1 MRNGSMWRP
10 RFTPVSFSLLLTAC
24 AEVGPERVQR
34 MQALPRVLTHMN
46 RHGVLPRAE
55 TCERRRSGL
64 EGGLLVATQLGPFG
78 LWVALRTR
86 ERERAWAA
94 HISPCGAVGPPV
106 GVRQRLRLRSV
117 NTQAAGGVRR
127 DPPAA
132 RRAAGAAARHT
143 GRARARP
150 TGAAAGAVT
159 RGRRT
164 AIVKRNSASSWLVVV
179 IGLLAYLSYGAIPR
193 QCRYP
198 EDVNYDC

>member
-24 AEVGPERVQR
+24 AEVGPERLQR

-78 LWVALRTR
+78 LWVALRMR

-132 RRAAGAAARHT
+132 RCAAGAAARHT
-143 GRARARP
+143 GRARAQP

-164 AIVKRNSASSWLVVV
+164 AIVKRNSAAFWLVVI
-179 IGLLAYLSYGAIPR
+179 IGLLGIFIVWGNTTAVP
-193 QCRYP
+193 RYP
-198 EDVNYDC
+198 DDVQLM

>member
-86 ERERAWAA
+86 ERESLGSSY
-94 HISPCGAVGPPV
+94 IAVWGR
-106 GVRQRLRLRSV
+106 G
-117 NTQAAGGVRR
+117 
-127 DPPAA
+127 AA
-132 RRAAGAAARHT
+132 RRRTPTLEASQCQHPGCWR
-143 GRARARP
+143 RASRP
-150 TGAAAGAVT
+150 TSCPLRSRCCSSPHGEGT
-159 RGRRT
+159 SSTHRCCSWCSHSRT
-164 AIVKRNSASSWLVVV
+164 PHGYRKA
-179 IGLLAYLSYGAIPR
+179 
-193 QCRYP
+193 
-198 EDVNYDC
+198 

>member
-78 LWVALRTR
+78 LWVALRMR
-86 ERERAWAA
+86 ERESLGGSYIAMWGRGATRRRTPTLEASQCQHPGCWRRA
-94 HISPCGAVGPPV
+94 SRPTSCP
-106 GVRQRLRLRSV
+106 LRSRCCSSPHGEG
-117 NTQAAGGVRR
+117 TSSTHRCCSWCS
-127 DPPAA
+127 
-132 RRAAGAAARHT
+132 HS
-143 GRARARP
+143 
-150 TGAAAGAVT
+150 
-159 RGRRT
+159 RT
-164 AIVKRNSASSWLVVV
+164 PHGYRKA
-179 IGLLAYLSYGAIPR
+179 
-193 QCRYP
+193 
-198 EDVNYDC
+198 